1 MCKKCEWTVPIE
13 KMKIPITGAGR
24 FGYAVINLHNNEIQV
39 YNQKSQST
47 VYLRIKYCPWCGRKL

>member
-13 KMKIPITGAGR
+13 KMKLPIMGAGR
-24 FGYAVINLHNNEIQV
+24 FGYAVINTHNNEIQV

>member
-13 KMKIPITGAGR
+13 KMKIPIMGAGR
-24 FGYAVINLHNNEIQV
+24 FGYAVINIHNNEIQV
-39 YNQKSQST
+39 YNQKSRST